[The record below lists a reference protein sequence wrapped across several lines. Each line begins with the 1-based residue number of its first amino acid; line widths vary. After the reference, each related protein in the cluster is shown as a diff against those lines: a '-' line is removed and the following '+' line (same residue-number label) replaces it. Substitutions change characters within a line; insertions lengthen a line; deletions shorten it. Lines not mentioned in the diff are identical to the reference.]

1 MAGISGS
8 TDLDCRN
15 DKNEND
21 YIDGEAQKLL
31 PCIVFLNVMMYSF
44 VM

>member
-8 TDLDCRN
+8 TDLERRN

-21 YIDGEAQKLL
+21 SFDGEAQKLL
-31 PCIVFLNVMMYSF
+31 LCIVFLNVMM
-44 VM
+44 